1 MNNKIKT
8 GIQIL
13 LGLAFVVF
21 GLNKFLQFMP
31 PPELPP
37 EAGAF
42 MGALMETGYMFPLI
56 ALTEIIAG
64 ALILSRKFTPL
75 GLVLLAPI
83 SVNIV
88 LFHLVLAPAGGV
100 PAYVLAGMNLY
111 LLFAY
116 LPRYRPM
123 LSAG

>member
-1 MNNKIKT
+1 MKNKIDT

-21 GLNKFLQFMP
+21 GLNKFLNFMP

-37 EAGAF
+37 AAGAF
-42 MGALMETGYMFPLI
+42 MGALAETGYMFPLI
-56 ALTEIIAG
+56 ALTEIVAG

-88 LFHLVLAPAGGV
+88 LFHLALAPAGGI
-100 PAYVLAGMNLY
+100 PAYVLAALNVY
-111 LLFAY
+111 LLFAS
-116 LPRYRPM
+116 LPRYKPM